1 MKLEDYQK
9 LKEELEKIKS
19 KNQEEINDYE
29 EKINLANQNQFETKA
44 CLTFLIAELYYM
56 GIIMTSLFFPNNS
69 FIIPLTNILP
79 NASIPFIITGLSL
92 GMGIMGT
99 KIMHK
104 IQKIKERFIS
114 FSNAKTESEKLEE
127 EIKYKIESEKLN
139 KKNKAINES
148 INQLDTNQ
156 AILNSL
162 SDKYDIKEKNIPQTK
177 EEIENLVENFSK
189 LLKEKYEELNIL
201 VTQNVL
207 NKSFYTTRN
216 KNSRIQ
222 DIIIFSL
229 IGGVIAILCY
239 MCPLLVQLIANT
251 LTRSYIIPSIAS
263 IFIGTIGFG
272 GYMKK
277 RNKNYQKVF
286 HNLNQT
292 LGENALPDEIKD
304 TYEEKQEINS
314 KIETI
319 VNEISVVILNLLE
332 YQKKL
337 ESFTNDNSEHT
348 LEKSLSNTQTIETE
362 RIVTEEYTEPIA
374 PEVEEKGKVLVM
386 KKPYKPN
393 DKKQIL

>member
-139 KKNKAINES
+139 
-148 INQLDTNQ
+148 
-156 AILNSL
+156 
-162 SDKYDIKEKNIPQTK
+162 
-177 EEIENLVENFSK
+177 F
-189 LLKEKYEELNIL
+189 
-201 VTQNVL
+201 
-207 NKSFYTTRN
+207 
-216 KNSRIQ
+216 
-222 DIIIFSL
+222 
-229 IGGVIAILCY
+229 
-239 MCPLLVQLIANT
+239 
-251 LTRSYIIPSIAS
+251 
-263 IFIGTIGFG
+263 
-272 GYMKK
+272 
-277 RNKNYQKVF
+277 
-286 HNLNQT
+286 
-292 LGENALPDEIKD
+292 
-304 TYEEKQEINS
+304 
-314 KIETI
+314 
-319 VNEISVVILNLLE
+319 
-332 YQKKL
+332 
-337 ESFTNDNSEHT
+337 
-348 LEKSLSNTQTIETE
+348 
-362 RIVTEEYTEPIA
+362 
-374 PEVEEKGKVLVM
+374 
-386 KKPYKPN
+386 
-393 DKKQIL
+393 